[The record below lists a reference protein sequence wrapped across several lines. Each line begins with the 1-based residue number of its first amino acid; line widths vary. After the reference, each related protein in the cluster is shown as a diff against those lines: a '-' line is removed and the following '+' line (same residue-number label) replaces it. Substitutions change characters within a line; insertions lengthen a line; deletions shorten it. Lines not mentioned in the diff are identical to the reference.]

1 MRGQDSKKTKA
12 HGVRLTPEIMA
23 WVEDG
28 HPVREIIEDAYAG
41 RTLDLRGFRRACDRK
56 HIDYQLAI
64 NRMVQLIN
72 ED

>member
-28 HPVREIIEDAYAG
+28 HPVREIIEDAYEG
-41 RTLDLRGFRRACDRK
+41 RTLDLRGFIRPYR
-56 HIDYQLAI
+56 
-64 NRMVQLIN
+64 
-72 ED
+72 